1 MSYIPPTTNLNITQI
16 AAAYTV
22 LSTDQYI
29 EATLA
34 TASYAVTLPAS
45 TGSGQAFHIKK
56 LGAANFKLTVTPA
69 GTDTID
75 GAANLVIKTN
85 DTAYSLIDVTAGK
98 WEIF

>member
-1 MSYIPPTTNLNITQI
+1 MQL
-16 AAAYTV
+16 
-22 LSTDQYI
+22 
-29 EATLA
+29 
-34 TASYAVTLPAS
+34 
-45 TGSGQAFHIKK
+45 H